1 VTARFQ
7 TNVLIQQYGNYVS
20 LFQNVPKLFM
30 PIFWVEQKFVM
41 DAEKAGQI
49 RLALYAGTIG
59 QIVGVSLLIVG
70 FAIISIRHFRRVFSS
85 ATTDPAKVLSKL
97 EASGKDAVIKDYE
110 LNPLVSNP
118 QIQIGPC
125 C

>member
-1 VTARFQ
+1 
-7 TNVLIQQYGNYVS
+7 
-20 LFQNVPKLFM
+20 M

-49 RLALYAGTIG
+49 RLALYAPTIG

-70 FAIISIRHFRRVFSS
+70 FAILSIRHLRRVFSS
-85 ATTDPAKVLSKL
+85 VTTDPAHMISIL
-97 EASGKDAVIKDYE
+97 EASGKDSVIKGYE
-110 LNPLVSNP
+110 LSPLVSNP
-118 QIQIGPC
+118 QIQLGPC

>member
-1 VTARFQ
+1 
-7 TNVLIQQYGNYVS
+7 
-20 LFQNVPKLFM
+20 M

-70 FAIISIRHFRRVFSS
+70 FAIISIRHLRRVFSS